1 MPTELDH
8 YEVLQ
13 VSPNAEPGV
22 IIAAYRRL
30 AQTYHPD
37 VNPDPRAHER
47 MRRLNRALE
56 ILSDPTKRAEYD
68 RRRLRQLALRH
79 MAEQPRV
86 PYGTLYG
93 EGQAG
98 GWRARLARLSLG
110 WLAIAVGLGVV
121 LAALVMTLVRDTSD
135 SGGGPAIERSTTGT
149 AARSTGP
156 DVAGASAAPSPTT
169 SPSGSG
175 TFSNGTWLVGE
186 DIAPGMW
193 RAIRS
198 RTCSW
203 KRFSSIEGATDTVA
217 GSGSSL
223 TVEIRPTDAAFWS
236 EGCGWWTQI
245 LESPS
250 GAPSDPFGPGTWLV
264 SKEIEPGLW
273 QNSDSSD
280 GCRWARLAKLD
291 GTPSANTATGSGT
304 SIITIEITARDLA
317 FDSWGCGTWTRVGD

>member
-1 MPTELDH
+1 MPTEPDH

-22 IIAAYRRL
+22 ILAAYRRL

-37 VNPDPRAHER
+37 VNPDPRAPER

-56 ILSDPTKRAEYD
+56 ILSDPDKRAEYD
-68 RRRLRQLALRH
+68 GRRLRRLALQH
-79 MAEQPRV
+79 MADQPGV

-93 EGQAG
+93 EGQAV
-98 GWRARLARLSLG
+98 GWRARVARLSLG
-110 WLAIAVGLGVV
+110 WLAIAGGLGVV
-121 LAALVMTLVRDTSD
+121 LAALVMILLRDTSD
-135 SGGGPAIERSTTGT
+135 SGGNSAVTGSRT
-149 AARSTGP
+149 AGQSPGAA
-156 DVAGASAAPSPTT
+156 VAGASVAPSPTT
-169 SPSGSG
+169 TPPPGGSG

-186 DIAPGMW
+186 EIAPGMW

-203 KRFSSIEGATDTVA
+203 KRLSSIEGATDIIA

-223 TVEIRPTDAAFWS
+223 TVEIRPKDAALWS

-245 LESPS
+245 LE
-250 GAPSDPFGPGTWLV
+250 APSAAPGDPFGPGTWLV
-264 SKEIEPGLW
+264 NKEIEPGLW
-273 QNSDSSD
+273 QNSDSSE
-280 GCRWARLAKLD
+280 GCRWTRLSSLD
-291 GTPSANTATGSGT
+291 GTPSAITATGSGT
-304 SIITIEITARDLA
+304 SIITIEIVKSDRA

>member
-22 IIAAYRRL
+22 ILAAYRRL

-37 VNPDPRAHER
+37 VNPDPRAPER

-56 ILSDPTKRAEYD
+56 ILSDPEKRVEYD
-68 RRRLRQLALRH
+68 RRRLRRLAVQH

-93 EGQAG
+93 EEQAG

-110 WLAIAVGLGVV
+110 WLAIAGGLGVV
-121 LAALVMTLVRDTSD
+121 LAALVMILVRDTSD
-135 SGGGPAIERSTTGT
+135 SGGGPAVERSTTGT
-149 AARSTGP
+149 EARSPGP
-156 DVAGASAAPSPTT
+156 AVAEASAAPSP

-186 DIAPGMW
+186 EIAPGMW

-223 TVEIRPTDAAFWS
+223 TVEIQPTDAAFWN

-245 LESPS
+245 LAPPS
-250 GAPSDPFGPGTWLV
+250 AAPSDPFGPGTWLV
-264 SKEIEPGLW
+264 NQEIEPGLW
-273 QNSDSSD
+273 QNSDSSE
-280 GCRWARLAKLD
+280 GCRWARLASLD
-291 GTPSANTATGSGT
+291 GTSSAITATGSGT
-304 SIITIEITARDLA
+304 SIITIEIIPTDRA
-317 FDSWGCGTWTRVGD
+317 FDSWGCGNWTRVGN

>member
-1 MPTELDH
+1 MPSEPDH

-22 IIAAYRRL
+22 ILAAYRRL

-37 VNPDPRAHER
+37 VNPDPRAPER

-56 ILSDPTKRAEYD
+56 ILSDPAKRAEYD
-68 RRRLRQLALRH
+68 RRRLRQLAVQY
-79 MAEQPRV
+79 MSEQQRI

-93 EGQAG
+93 EHPQ
-98 GWRARLARLSLG
+98 GWRARTARLSLG
-110 WLAIAVGLGVV
+110 WLAIACGLGVV
-121 LAALVMTLVRDTSD
+121 LAAVVMILVQNTSD
-135 SGGGPAIERSTTGT
+135 SGNGPAVEVSR
-149 AARSTGP
+149 AAAQASGAA
-156 DVAGASAAPSPTT
+156 VAGASAAPSPTN
-169 SPSGSG
+169 SPPPGGSA

-186 DIAPGMW
+186 EIAPGMW

-203 KRFSSIEGATDTVA
+203 KRFSSIERGSDVVA
-217 GSGSSL
+217 GAGTTL

-245 LESPS
+245 LE
-250 GAPSDPFGPGTWLV
+250 APSPAPGDPFGPGTWFV
-264 SKEIEPGLW
+264 NQEIVPGLW
-273 QNSDSSD
+273 QNSDSSE
-280 GCRWARLAKLD
+280 GCRWSRLARLD
-291 GTPSANTATGSGT
+291 GEPSAITATGSGT
-304 SIITIEITARDLA
+304 SIITIEITAKDLA